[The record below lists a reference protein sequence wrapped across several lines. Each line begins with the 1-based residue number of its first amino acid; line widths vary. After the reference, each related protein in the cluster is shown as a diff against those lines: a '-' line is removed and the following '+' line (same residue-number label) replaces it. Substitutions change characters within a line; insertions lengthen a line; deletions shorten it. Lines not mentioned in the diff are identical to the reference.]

1 LGERLFASER
11 AIRSGVVSDRFSAWI
26 DAYEKAWRTAGTG
39 ALTRVFTEDA
49 SYRPGPFEL
58 TASGLDAIAEFWEAE
73 RDGPDEVFTLG
84 SELVAAQGDIG
95 VARVEVVY
103 AGTRRRTYRNLWV
116 ITLAGDGRCRA
127 FEEWPFHPEQA
138 LTPSEDTLYDGELVD
153 FKLQDV
159 REALTNELGEYY
171 GGIWLSGR
179 GETRRLN
186 VAVTTRAPA
195 RTRADVEAIAAT
207 AGLGEQVAFPLVVW
221 SLAEL
226 EAGRERFEAV
236 VGGSIPDSLAELRS
250 TSIDE
255 SRNVVAVAIAP
266 ELSEAGL
273 GVLAQ
278 AITAAGVPVQVTIQH
293 SGWVALAG

>member
-1 LGERLFASER
+1 
-11 AIRSGVVSDRFSAWI
+11 VSDRFTGWI

-39 ALTRVFTEDA
+39 ALTRLFTDDA
-49 SYRPGPFEL
+49 SYRPGPFAL
-58 TASGLDAIAEFWEAE
+58 TAAGLEAIGEFWEAE
-73 RDGPDEVFTLG
+73 RDGPDEMFTLS

-103 AGTRRRTYRNLWV
+103 AGSRHRTYRDLWV
-116 ITLAGDGRCRA
+116 ITLASDGRCRA

-138 LTPSEDTLYDGELVD
+138 LTPAEDTPYDGELVD
-153 FKLQDV
+153 FKLFDV
-159 REALTNELGEYY
+159 REALTNELGEHC
-171 GGIWLSGR
+171 GGVWMSGH

-195 RTRADVEAIAAT
+195 WTRAAVDAIAAT
-207 AGLGEQVAFPLVVW
+207 AGLKEHVAFPPVVW

-226 EAGRERFEAV
+226 QAGRERFEAA
-236 VGGSIPDSLAELRS
+236 VGNSVPGLRH

-255 SRNVVAVAIAP
+255 PRNLVTVGIAP

-273 GVLAQ
+273 RVLAQ
-278 AITAAGVPVQVTIQH
+278 AIMAAGVPVQVTVQRGRWI
-293 SGWVALAG
+293 AAAG